1 MVKNKSKFLRRC
13 GSVIAAAVVLLCC
26 LAPMMAAPASAAS
39 GSFPVRST
47 YYVGLRFDYIV
58 GVNASNKSQWWVAW
72 DFNEFD
78 MLGNIDPVYKIVT
91 GTGATGFG
99 YEGDTEIVN
108 YPDGRQEIVSSIKL
122 THQVSQ
128 LDSVT
133 LYAEELVLHVNDLDS
148 FYSLSV
154 GDEFTQDY
162 VVTVQFDY
170 CFPLEDYFSD
180 DDVYRLSY
188 AVCYKVYD
196 VHADDAEPFNLMGA
210 IRSQLV
216 ERTSRDD
223 VPSYNSSD
231 FVLIRNLSV
240 KLQCPRP
247 LDASTGILTLRSTAL
262 NVSDWPDVNTPS
274 HSRLPGLDDWFNS
287 WGIPV
292 YQQAQYVS
300 FPSVSDF
307 LIESV
312 SGFFDAQIVP
322 GISFGGLLSFII
334 GLALFVIF
342 TKAF

>member
-13 GSVIAAAVVLLCC
+13 GSVIAAVAVLLCC

-39 GSFPVRST
+39 GAFPVRST

-58 GVNASNKSQWWVAW
+58 AVNASNNSQWWVAW

-78 MLGNIDPVYKIVT
+78 SLANIEPVYKIVT
-91 GTGATGFG
+91 GSGATGFG
-99 YEGDTEIVN
+99 YEGDTELVE
-108 YPDGRQEIVSSIKL
+108 YPDGRREIVSSIKL

-133 LYAEELVLHVNDLDS
+133 LYAEELVLHVDDLDS

-170 CFPLEDYFSD
+170 CFPKQDTLVDG
-180 DDVYRLSY
+180 YRLSY
-188 AVCYKVYD
+188 AVCHKVYD
-196 VHADDAEPFNLMGA
+196 AHADDVEPFNLMGA

-223 VPSYNSSD
+223 VPSFDSTD

-247 LDASTGILTLRSTAL
+247 SDASTGILTLRSTAL
-262 NVSDWPDVNTPS
+262 NVSDWPDVYTPS

-287 WGIPV
+287 WDIQYVERPT
-292 YQQAQYVS
+292 YVS

-342 TKAF
+342 IKAF